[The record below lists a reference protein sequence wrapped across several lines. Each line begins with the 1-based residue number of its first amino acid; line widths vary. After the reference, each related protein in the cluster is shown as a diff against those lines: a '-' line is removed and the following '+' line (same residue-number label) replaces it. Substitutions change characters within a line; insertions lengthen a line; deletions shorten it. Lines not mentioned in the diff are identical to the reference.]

1 MTTPSQEKNLLETD
15 VEAIERVMLQL
26 GWATHRQLHQEL
38 AEFNLTVSQFAAM
51 RALQGFDE
59 GSTMSE
65 LAEAARQISATMTGI
80 VDRLVEREIITRQRD
95 PDDRRALRVSLTE
108 KGIVLLEKVKEKKRI
123 RLRHFL
129 EELSPTE
136 RKIFVR
142 LIGKYL
148 DVVYG

>member
-1 MTTPSQEKNLLETD
+1 MAASLQENNPLETD
-15 VEAIERVMLQL
+15 VEAIEHVMLQL

-80 VDRLVEREIITRQRD
+80 VDRLVESEIVTRQRD
-95 PDDRRALRVSLTE
+95 PGDRRTLRVSLTE
-108 KGIVLLEKVKEKKRI
+108 KGVGLLEKVKEKKRV
-123 RLRHFL
+123 RLRQFL
-129 EELSPTE
+129 EGISPTE

-142 LIGKYL
+142 VIGKYL

>member
-1 MTTPSQEKNLLETD
+1 MAASLQENNPLETD
-15 VEAIERVMLQL
+15 VEAIEHVMLQL

-80 VDRLVEREIITRQRD
+80 VDRLVESEIVTRQRD
-95 PDDRRALRVSLTE
+95 PGDRRTLRVSLTE
-108 KGIVLLEKVKEKKRI
+108 KGVGLLEKVKEKKRVQ
-123 RLRHFL
+123 LRQFL
-129 EELSPTE
+129 EGISPTE

-142 LIGKYL
+142 VIGKYL